1 MDQLEGD
8 IIVLDTAGVI
18 LDMGR
23 QALESRGLEPGD
35 VIGKKCREIAP
46 KTRLCCAK
54 AEDCSFLEA
63 KRTGKRAT
71 HVFTRMLNDGRVRY
85 IRGTCYPVLDATGEA
100 DIFLYVG
107 RDVTA
112 EQQLEKHHRQTEK
125 MAVIGEL
132 CMYMAHE
139 IRNPLFSIGGFA
151 NALLRN
157 VSLNDLAR
165 EKARIIYD
173 ESRRLD
179 VILTN
184 MLNFARPTL
193 QPIAAFDAATTAR
206 QTIEL
211 LTLGC
216 RERNINVILEVEPRL
231 PEAGGNAENLKQSL
245 INIVKNA
252 LEAMPDGGT
261 LTLSLKRNQDYV
273 QIDVS
278 DTGMGIPADKLPQV
292 FNPFFTTKQS
302 GAGLGLAMAR
312 KVIEEMKGSVSLES
326 VRGYGTCVSI
336 MLPVAASL
344 SGTPDAPAAAAA
356 AQ

>member
-1 MDQLEGD
+1 
-8 IIVLDTAGVI
+8 
-18 LDMGR
+18 
-23 QALESRGLEPGD
+23 
-35 VIGKKCREIAP
+35 
-46 KTRLCCAK
+46 
-54 AEDCSFLEA
+54 
-63 KRTGKRAT
+63 
-71 HVFTRMLNDGRVRY
+71 VRY
-85 IRGTCYPVLDATGEA
+85 IRGACYPVFDTAGEA

-125 MAVIGEL
+125 MAAIGEL

-157 VSLNDLAR
+157 SSLNDPAR

-193 QPIAAFDAATTAR
+193 QPMTAFDAATTAR

-216 RERNINVILEVEPRL
+216 RERNINVILEVEPQL
-231 PEAGGNAENLKQSL
+231 PEAEGNAENLKQSL

-252 LEAMPDGGT
+252 LEAMPDGGI
-261 LTLSLKRNQDYV
+261 LTLSLKRNRDYM

-278 DTGMGIPADKLPQV
+278 DTGGGIPADKLPQV
-292 FNPFFTTKQS
+292 FKPFFTTKQS

-312 KVIEEMKGSVSLES
+312 KVIEEMKGSISLES
-326 VRGYGTCVSI
+326 VRGRGTCVSI

-344 SGTPDAPAAAAA
+344 SGTPHAPVAAAAS
-356 AQ
+356 Q

>member
-8 IIVLDTAGVI
+8 IVVLDSDGVI
-18 LDMGR
+18 LDMGK
-23 QALESRGLEPGD
+23 QALESRGLEFSD
-35 VIGKKCREIAP
+35 VIGKKCRDMAS
-46 KTRLCCAK
+46 RVQLCCAN
-54 AEDCSFLEA
+54 AEDCIFLEA
-63 KRTGKRAT
+63 KRASKRTA
-71 HVFTRMLNDGRVRY
+71 HVFTRMLGDGRVRY
-85 IRGTCYPVLDATGEA
+85 IRGVCYPVLDAAGEA
-100 DIFLYVG
+100 DIFLYVA

-157 VSLNDLAR
+157 ASLNDLAR

-193 QPIAAFDAATTAR
+193 QPIAAFDVATTVR

-211 LTLGC
+211 LTIGC
-216 RERNINVILEVEPRL
+216 TERNINVILEEEPQL
-231 PEAGGNAENLKQSL
+231 PEVGGNAENLKQSL

-252 LEAMPDGGT
+252 LEAMPDGGI
-261 LTLSLKRNQDYV
+261 LTLSLKRNQSYV

-278 DTGMGIPADKLPQV
+278 DTGVGIPEDKLPQV

-312 KVIEEMKGSVSLES
+312 KVIEEMKGSITIES
-326 VRGYGTCVSI
+326 VRGRGTCVSI
-336 MLPVAASL
+336 VLPVAAAMSR
-344 SGTPDAPAAAAA
+344 TPLPPAPAAGVR
-356 AQ
+356 